1 MDNIIENAINDKE
14 YINSKIIELNE
25 FLNSDEFNSL
35 SPEDKA
41 DMLSQ
46 KYHMECYLNT
56 LVVRIERHL

>member
-1 MDNIIENAINDKE
+1 MDTILETAVKDKE
-14 YINSKIIELNE
+14 YINSKILELNE

-56 LVVRIERHL
+56 LTVRIERHS